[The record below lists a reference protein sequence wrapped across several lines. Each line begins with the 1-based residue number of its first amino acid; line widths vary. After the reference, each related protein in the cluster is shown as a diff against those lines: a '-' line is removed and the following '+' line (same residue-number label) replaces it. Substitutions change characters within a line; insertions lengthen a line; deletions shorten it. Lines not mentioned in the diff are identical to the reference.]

1 MTNSKQANKYKTFR
15 DSFFFIVSVKSDFYG
30 SLFFFASSR
39 ARADL
44 HKQLAICVLSCG
56 HLFVV
61 MPYATADCHDRFG
74 MLNSFPPEDNSL
86 LMLHIFKWLAFIMS
100 WIRKRSR
107 LHFGYHVARAERLS
121 TLFGIDGWKRW
132 AKQQEKKN
140 KQNLMSENSML
151 HKMLSIRQFL
161 SFNWPSGRRL
171 PAD

>member
-1 MTNSKQANKYKTFR
+1 M
-15 DSFFFIVSVKSDFYG
+15 
-30 SLFFFASSR
+30 
-39 ARADL
+39 
-44 HKQLAICVLSCG
+44 LSCG

-100 WIRKRSR
+100 WICKRSR

-132 AKQQEKKN
+132 AKQQEKKQQT
-140 KQNLMSENSML
+140 KLDVWKFHVAQNAFDSTISLFHLTIRPATSSRLDRCAEFSRKLIMVTKHF
-151 HKMLSIRQFL
+151 HKFL
-161 SFNWPSGRRL
+161 SRRGRFSSEK
-171 PAD
+171 